1 MRRIVAA
8 ILLTAWAG
16 MAQEVSAQA
25 PQPDVQLPPQDAST
39 TQKSTITVPAGT
51 KVALAL
57 TSPLWAKTAKVGD
70 TVHAATAFPVTVGN
84 NMAIPPGT
92 YVEGRIDALTR
103 PSWLS
108 AHAELQLHFT
118 RLIFAN
124 GYTVELPDVI
134 ENTGGMGSQA
144 QTNNASAFQSAMDK
158 GASASAVRDI
168 EAAVA
173 RVYVQVTSRNDI
185 LLDNGASIEMLLQS
199 PLSLEADSVA
209 AAVSRSKPLQI
220 GPSKS
225 STRCVPT
232 PGTPGTPDTVIPGTP
247 GTPGT
252 PDIVIPGGPGM
263 PSAVIPGTPATPGTP
278 PTVIPGTPGF
288 AGTACPGPPIVTS
301 APTGKDLHTKTI
313 ALTSPMQVAGVPLA
327 PGIYQIRWSG
337 LGPTAQVEIVQNK
350 KQLVQAPARIVI
362 LGKAPLANEAAP
374 RTNADGTI
382 SLGSLQ
388 FAEETFALFFD

>member
-16 MAQEVSAQA
+16 MAQEVAAQA
-25 PQPDVQLPPQDAST
+25 PQPDAVVPPQDAST
-39 TQKSTITVPAGT
+39 NQKSTITVPAGT

-57 TSPLWAKTAKVGD
+57 TNPIWAKTAKVGD
-70 TVHAATAFPVTVGN
+70 SVHAATAFPVAVGN

-92 YVEGRIDALTR
+92 YVEGRIDALKR

-108 AHAELQLHFT
+108 PHAEFQMHFT
-118 RLIFAN
+118 KLVFAN

-134 ENTGGMGSQA
+134 EKVGTASSQGPA
-144 QTNNASAFQSAMDK
+144 NKATAFQPAGDAGA
-158 GASASAVRDI
+158 GASAAAEI

-173 RVYVQVTSRNDI
+173 RVYVEVTSRNDI
-185 LLDNGASIEMLLQS
+185 LLDNGAPIEMLLQS
-199 PLSLEADSVA
+199 PLSLEADFVA

-232 PGTPGTPDTVIPGTP
+232 AGTPGTPDTVIPGSP
-247 GTPGT
+247 GTSDTVIQGAPGT
-252 PDIVIPGGPGM
+252 PDIVVPGIP
-263 PSAVIPGTPATPGTP
+263 ATP

-301 APTGKDLHTKTI
+301 PPTGKDLHTKAI
-313 ALTSPMQVAGVPLA
+313 ELTTPMRIGGVPVTA
-327 PGIYQIRWSG
+327 GIFQIRWSG

-350 KQLVQAPARIVI
+350 KQIAQAPARIVI
-362 LGKAPLANEAAP
+362 LGKASLANEAAP
-374 RTNADGTI
+374 RTNADGSI

-388 FAEETFALFFD
+388 FAGEKFALFFD